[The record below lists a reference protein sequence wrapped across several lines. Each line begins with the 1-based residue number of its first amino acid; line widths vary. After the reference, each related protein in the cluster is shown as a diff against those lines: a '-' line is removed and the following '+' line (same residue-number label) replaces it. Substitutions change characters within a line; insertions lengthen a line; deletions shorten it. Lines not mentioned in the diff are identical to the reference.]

1 MIGVNSRL
9 DSIQAAVLDAKLP
22 HLDEYI
28 AARQQAAAYYDNAFA
43 SNEKVLIPCRAPHST
58 HVFHQYTLRVIG
70 ADRDSLRE
78 GLAEKGIPAMIYY
91 PVPLHQQKAYLDPR
105 YKEGDFPI
113 AERLAACVLSLP
125 MHTELDEEQL
135 EYITSTVTELL
146 G

>member
-22 HLDEYI
+22 HLNEYI
-28 AARQQAAAYYDNAFA
+28 AARQKAAAYYDEAFG
-43 SNEKVLIPCRAPHST
+43 NNDKLLIPGRDAHST
-58 HVFHQYTLRVIG
+58 HVFHQYTLRVVG
-70 ADRDSLRE
+70 ANRDKLRE
-78 GLAEKGIPAMIYY
+78 ELAARDIPAMIYY

-105 YKEGDFPI
+105 YKDGDFPV

-135 EYITSTVTELL
+135 RYITSNVLELL
-146 G
+146 